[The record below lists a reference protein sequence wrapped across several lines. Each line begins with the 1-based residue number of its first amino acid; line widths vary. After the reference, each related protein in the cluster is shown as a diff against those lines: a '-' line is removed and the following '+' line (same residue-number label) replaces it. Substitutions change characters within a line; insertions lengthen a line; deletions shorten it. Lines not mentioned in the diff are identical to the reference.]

1 MNDEEWRYRCADKF
15 PISRLF
21 DVHLGLGITMKIT
34 IWGNQIPDGTK
45 INRRGY
51 LSAWTGFESLLYVKS
66 KFQRGAK
73 GVKNIHRE
81 YLSPEIFVGIF
92 NSRVIIVLIIG
103 VSRPIR
109 NRQGRGEKARW
120 KMRNEWEKIKQV
132 RSKVNFPDI
141 FAVEKFWFRIQ
152 REPSRILGLVYP
164 EISWLCVQNFYSSL
178 SERNIFV

>member
-109 NRQGRGEKARW
+109 YETDQEEEKKR
-120 KMRNEWEKIKQV
+120 
-132 RSKVNFPDI
+132 
-141 FAVEKFWFRIQ
+141 VEKWGTNGKKLSKYGRKWIFLI
-152 REPSRILGLVYP
+152 
-164 EISWLCVQNFYSSL
+164 YSLWKSFDSVFNANRL
-178 SERNIFV
+178 ES